1 MYGDRLPRP
10 LRRPRNDVFGGE
22 AEGRGNPIAVYGD
35 RLPRPLRRPRNDVF
49 VGGLLA
55 MTFLGASSLFPRHC
69 EAEGRGNPVACVMP

>member
-1 MYGDRLPRP
+1 MYGDRLPWP

-49 VGGLLA
+49 GWLLG
-55 MTFLGASSLFPRHC
+55 MTFLASSGSGTHLIFSVAPG
-69 EAEGRGNPVACVMP
+69 AIISRGKI